1 VDQDLTA
8 ADLSAGVRVLR
19 EGQAGVVQ
27 NKGVMVQ
34 LSQLEVFFYIG
45 ECKEACPMLEAL
57 KLKGIVKP
65 GRQLELPK
73 LPPELPEGEVE
84 VILLY
89 QRGRSEEGTA
99 PSSPMAW
106 PTLDGGRYLGG
117 KLRREELYD
126 DDGR

>member
-1 VDQDLTA
+1 
-8 ADLSAGVRVLR
+8 
-19 EGQAGVVQ
+19 
-27 NKGVMVQ
+27 
-34 LSQLEVFFYIG
+34 
-45 ECKEACPMLEAL
+45 MLEAL

-89 QRGRSEEGTA
+89 QRRQGEGEIV

-106 PTLDGGRYLGG
+106 PSLDGGRYLGG

>member
-1 VDQDLTA
+1 
-8 ADLSAGVRVLR
+8 
-19 EGQAGVVQ
+19 
-27 NKGVMVQ
+27 
-34 LSQLEVFFYIG
+34 
-45 ECKEACPMLEAL
+45 MLEAL

-89 QRGRSEEGTA
+89 QRRQGEGEIVA
-99 PSSPMAW
+99 SSPMAW
-106 PTLDGGRYLGG
+106 PSLDGGRYLGG